1 MAEPDIRTLLT
12 PLTSGNILL
21 PNSVVAEILE
31 YTNPEPFKKAPVWL
45 LGELEWHGWQV
56 PVISFLQVINKRSQ
70 DAVTKK
76 SRILII
82 KTLGYSTQLNYIGLL
97 IQGLPKIKTVSKET
111 LVEDKKAVK
120 SRSVFSRVEVDE
132 EQALIPEI
140 AVLTGLVEKT
150 AYGK

>member
-1 MAEPDIRTLLT
+1 MAEPEIRTLLT

-31 YTNPEPFKKAPVWL
+31 FTSPEPFEKAPAWL

-56 PVISFLQVINKRSQ
+56 PIVSFLRLINKRSQ
-70 DAVTKK
+70 DSVTKR

-97 IQGLPKIKTVSKET
+97 IQGLPKIKTVSAET
-111 LVEDKKAVK
+111 LIEGQLEIK
-120 SRSVFSRVEVDE
+120 SKSVFSKVTVDE
-132 EQALIPEI
+132 LPAFIPEI
-140 AVLTGLVEKT
+140 GTMTGLIEKA